1 MQGSTL
7 ELPSPFFRFAPDITG
22 ALAPDPYSD
31 TVRQRRIGRESTA
44 IAGRLSVCSSVVA
57 VGLIVPGGIVFVAV
71 QAFTLYSLF
80 ERIFAFIRESRSA
93 FLHQGRSA
101 GDLATLPVPGEAR
114 VTLPAGRVKLR
125 YQESYRA
132 WSGGEPGVGIDFG
145 VPAKLR
151 VRVTSPEGESLDIK
165 GPGFRGMGASLQVG
179 GNWSRALV
187 GTVEIFQ
194 PGEYTITAGP
204 ELEDAVEPQVLVGG

>member
-1 MQGSTL
+1 LFGAIPVGVIHPV
-7 ELPSPFFRFAPDITG
+7 ERLPLDRAYARS
-22 ALAPDPYSD
+22 L
-31 TVRQRRIGRESTA
+31 
-44 IAGRLSVCSSVVA
+44 VV
-57 VGLIVPGGIVFVAV
+57 VGLIIPGVIFFFAV
-71 QAFTLYSLF
+71 QAPSLF

-132 WSGGEPGVGIDFG
+132 FGGGESGGIDFG
-145 VPAKLR
+145 VPAELQ
-151 VRVTSPEGESLDIK
+151 VGVTSPDGESLDIK

-187 GTVEIFQ
+187 GTVVIFQ

-204 ELEDAVEPQVLVGG
+204 ELEDAVEPQILVGG

>member
-1 MQGSTL
+1 
-7 ELPSPFFRFAPDITG
+7 LPLHYLFG
-22 ALAPDPYSD
+22 AIPVGVIHS
-31 TVRQRRIGRESTA
+31 VE
-44 IAGRLSVCSSVVA
+44 RLPLDRAYARSVVV
-57 VGLIVPGGIVFVAV
+57 VGLIVPGVIVFLAV
-71 QAFTLYSLF
+71 QAHSLF

-101 GDLATLPVPGEAR
+101 GDLATVPVPGEAL

-132 WSGGEPGVGIDFG
+132 WSGGEPGVGIDFD
-145 VPAKLR
+145 VPAQLQ
-151 VRVTSPEGESLDIK
+151 VGVTSPDGESLDIK

-204 ELEDAVEPQVLVGG
+204 ELKDAVEPQILVGG